1 MRFDLNAGL
10 SAFRPIATHGSFTR
24 AAAQLAV
31 SPSALS
37 QTLRQL
43 KTYLGG
49 RLCNR
54 TTRQVSL
61 TEAGSLFL
69 SRITLSLTALNQA
82 IDELRQSSD
91 LMTGALRAFKVT

>member
-10 SAFRPIATHGSFTR
+10 SAFRPIATHDSFTR

-31 SPSALS
+31 SLSALS
-37 QTLRQL
+37 QTLRQRE
-43 KTYLGG
+43 TYLGV

-54 TTRQVSL
+54 TTRQASL
-61 TEAGSLFL
+61 TEAGSVFL
-69 SRITLSLTALNQA
+69 SRITPSLTAPSQA

-91 LMTGALRAFKVT
+91 LVTGTLRAFKVT

>member
-43 KTYLGG
+43 ETYLGV

-54 TTRQVSL
+54 TTRQVGL

-69 SRITLSLTALNQA
+69 SRITPSLTALSQA

-91 LMTGALRAFKVT
+91 LMTGTLRAFKVT